1 MNSLES
7 MLRFLLLLALAL
19 VSGQSFAKG
28 EVIPEAVLS
37 IANRDIATLRM
48 TTLGASPELRV
59 KRIHERIRQI
69 DERELSKPITRSH
82 LTIEGNKGVVYSIG
96 ERTIFILYEADL
108 DPEEK
113 ISLDEASQQVGKRFE
128 KAIAALIDQGHGPV
142 LAKGLPVFRCW
153 PPP

>member
-48 TTLGASPELRV
+48 TTLGASPETAGQA
-59 KRIHERIRQI
+59 H
-69 DERELSKPITRSH
+69 P
-82 LTIEGNKGVVYSIG
+82 
-96 ERTIFILYEADL
+96 RT
-108 DPEEK
+108 
-113 ISLDEASQQVGKRFE
+113 
-128 KAIAALIDQGHGPV
+128 DQ
-142 LAKGLPVFRCW
+142 AN
-153 PPP
+153 

>member
-28 EVIPEAVLS
+28 EAIPEAVLS

-48 TTLGASPELRV
+48 TTAGASPELRV

-82 LTIEGNKGVVYSIG
+82 LRSRATRGLSIRSASDHFHSLRSRPRSG
-96 ERTIFILYEADL
+96 REV
-108 DPEEK
+108 
-113 ISLDEASQQVGKRFE
+113 SLDEASQQVE
-128 KAIAALIDQGHGPV
+128 QAS
-142 LAKGLPVFRCW
+142 
-153 PPP
+153 